1 MIQSRREY
9 LPSYG
14 SSVEVARDL
23 ANSSATYRSNHN
35 GYVNSS
41 QYIKVEGSGSGK
53 LSVES
58 NSQAGGAA
66 GYGSS
71 NTIQS
76 RNVPITTSRITTDK
90 GEFGSGGAQITS
102 SRYEGSSGVKNI
114 GSTST
119 GAKGGYQFY

>member
-1 MIQSRREY
+1 M
-9 LPSYG
+9 
-14 SSVEVARDL
+14 
-23 ANSSATYRSNHN
+23 
-35 GYVNSS
+35 
-41 QYIKVEGSGSGK
+41 
-53 LSVES
+53 SVES

-71 NTIQS
+71 NTIHS

-90 GEFGSGGAQITS
+90 GDFASGGGHITS

-119 GAKGGYQFY
+119 GAKGGYQFYEKRYERKQ